1 MKEMIEVNQINITP
15 KQEERLEA
23 EPLGEKIEVII
34 DKLPSTEVTLVEIMD
49 IVGAD
54 SLLLLTIFL
63 SLIFLVPVS
72 IPGVSTVF
80 GTGILLI
87 GLTRLFA
94 RKLWLPEKIANRRIS
109 AEKLRAGFQK
119 ALGWFYRLEKISR
132 PHRLPGLTSD
142 GPMALLNNLSFILA
156 AILLMA
162 PFGFI
167 PFSNT
172 LPALALIFL
181 AVGLM
186 QRDGGS
192 ILLGYLSNL
201 ATIIYFGFLIAGGG
215 YSISELLK
223 LLN

>member
-1 MKEMIEVNQINITP
+1 MKEIVEVNQINITP
-15 KQEERLEA
+15 RQEEKLQE

-34 DKLPSTEVTLVEIMD
+34 GKLPPTEVTLVEIMD

-63 SLIFLVPVS
+63 SLVFLVPVS

-87 GLTRLFA
+87 GVTRLFA
-94 RKLWLPEKIANRRIS
+94 RKLWLPERIANRRIS
-109 AEKLRAGFQK
+109 AEKLRAGFRR
-119 ALGWFYRLEKISR
+119 ALTWFYRLEKISR

-142 GPMALLNNLSFILA
+142 GVMGLVNNLSFILA
-156 AILLMA
+156 AVLLMA

-172 LPALALIFL
+172 LPAVALIFL

-186 QRDGGS
+186 QKDGGS
-192 ILLGYLSNL
+192 IVLGYLSNL

-223 LLN
+223 MLN